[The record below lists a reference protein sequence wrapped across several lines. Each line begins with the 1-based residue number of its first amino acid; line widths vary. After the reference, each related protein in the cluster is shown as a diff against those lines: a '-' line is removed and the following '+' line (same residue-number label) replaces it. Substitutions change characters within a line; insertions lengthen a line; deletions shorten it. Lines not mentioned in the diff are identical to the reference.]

1 MKKFLIYGLVTF
13 FFVSCEKAKC
23 FEKDFIKKIDS
34 ANKIEIKVIKSGQK
48 KSIVFVDKEKLDFL
62 KDIIKPQQLIE
73 KKLTDDLNFPVDIL
87 LYQDDKVIGQLG
99 IQFGHIQY
107 IYYKGDR
114 DFEFKTEMN
123 YRLGMYIQEL

>member
-1 MKKFLIYGLVTF
+1 
-13 FFVSCEKAKC
+13 
-23 FEKDFIKKIDS
+23 
-34 ANKIEIKVIKSGQK
+34 VIKSGQK